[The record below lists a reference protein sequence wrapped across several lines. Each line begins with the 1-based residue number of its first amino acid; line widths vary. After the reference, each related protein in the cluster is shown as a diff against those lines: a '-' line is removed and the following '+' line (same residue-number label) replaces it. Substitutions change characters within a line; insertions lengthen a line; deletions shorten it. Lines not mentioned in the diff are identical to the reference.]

1 MNDNVIITVYVVSE
15 TMMQELG
22 HTSHPQAGV
31 SDAEI
36 VTIAVCAALYF
47 RNHQERAVQVMSGM
61 KYISKPISI
70 SRFNRRIHQLKDWLG
85 MVLAKLGELFSQGE
99 SFVLDSLPLPVCKR
113 VRAGRCRKVRGRA
126 YCGYCA
132 AKQEKFFG
140 WRLHL
145 VCTPEGLP
153 VAFEMLP
160 GAYHD
165 LTPVHE
171 LTVGLPE
178 GACVY
183 GDKAYNAADDEQ
195 TILQETGVR
204 LVPIRKKNMVAPS
217 WADEFDLRCYRRLIE
232 TRNSQ
237 LENMGLEQL
246 HARTNAGFEIK
257 VLAALLGLACH
268 NLVTSN

>member
-1 MNDNVIITVYVVSE
+1 MNDNVIITVYVVTES
-15 TMMQELG
+15 MMQALG
-22 HTSHPQAGV
+22 HTSHAQARV

-47 RNHQERAVQVMSGM
+47 RNHQERAVQVMTGM
-61 KYISKPISI
+61 KYVSKPISI
-70 SRFNRRIHQLKDWLG
+70 SRFNRRIHQLKDWLEL
-85 MVLAKLGELFSQGE
+85 VLAQLGELFSQGE
-99 SFVLDSLPLPVCKR
+99 AFVLDSLPLPVCKR
-113 VRAGRCRKVRGRA
+113 VRAGRCRQVRGRV

-145 VCTPEGLP
+145 LCTPEGLP

-160 GAYHD
+160 AACHD

-171 LTVGLPE
+171 LTFGLPK

-183 GDKAYNAADDEQ
+183 TDKAYNAATDEQ
-195 TILQETGVR
+195 TILQATGVR
-204 LVPIRKKNMVAPS
+204 LVPIRKQNMRPHS
-217 WADEFDLRCYRRLIE
+217 WADEFDLRRYRRLIE

-237 LENMGLEQL
+237 LANMGLEHL
-246 HARTNAGFEIK
+246 HARTNSGFEIK
-257 VLAALLGLACH
+257 VLAALLGLACL